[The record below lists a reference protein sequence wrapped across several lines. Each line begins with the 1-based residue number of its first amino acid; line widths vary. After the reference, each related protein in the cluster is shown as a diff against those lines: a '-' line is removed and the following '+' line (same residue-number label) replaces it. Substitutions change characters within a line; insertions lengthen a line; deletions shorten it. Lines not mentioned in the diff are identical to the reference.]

1 MKFGVMAPYQL
12 APLETGEYAAAFGR
26 LVEELGF
33 ESVWTV
39 EHHVMCVEYQSVY
52 PYSHNGRSPFAADT
66 VQPDPLI
73 WLSYLAAATQRLR
86 LATGILILPFRNPV
100 VLAKTL
106 ASLDRIS
113 GGRLLLGIGVGWVR
127 EEAEALGVDFSMRG
141 RRADEYIEV
150 MRTLWREPVASFH
163 GEFVNFDGVVSEPRP
178 AQQGGVPIIVGGHSE
193 AAARRA
199 GRLGNGFY
207 PLGVAPERL
216 ASLRRIMEET
226 AREHGRDPAKIEITC
241 VGQPTAESAEF
252 CAGQG
257 VDRMVF
263 FPRKG
268 DLDALRRSLEAFRRD
283 VSEEFAS

>member
-39 EHHVMCVEYQSVY
+39 EHHVMCVEYASVY
-52 PYSHNGRSPFAADT
+52 PYSRNGRSPFAADV

-73 WLSYLAAATQRLR
+73 WLSYLAAATRRLR

-127 EEAEALGVDFSMRG
+127 EEAEALGVEFAGRG

-207 PLGVAPERL
+207 PLGVGPERL
-216 ASLRRIMEET
+216 AALRRIMEEA
-226 AREHGRDPAKIEITC
+226 AREHGRDPTQIEITC
-241 VGQPTAESAEF
+241 VGEPTAKSAEF
-252 CAGQG
+252 YAGQG

-263 FPRKG
+263 FPREG
-268 DLDALRRSLEAFRRD
+268 DLDALRRSLDAFRRD
-283 VSEEFAS
+283 VTERFA

>member
-26 LVEELGF
+26 LLEELGF

-39 EHHVMCVEYQSVY
+39 EHHVMCVEYASVY
-52 PYSHNGRSPFAADT
+52 PYSQNGRSPFAADA

-127 EEAEALGVDFSMRG
+127 EEAEALGVEFAGRG

-178 AQQGGVPIIVGGHSE
+178 VQQGGVPIIVGGHSE

-216 ASLRRIMEET
+216 VSLLRIMEE
-226 AREHGRDPAKIEITC
+226 AAHEHGRDPAEIEITC

-252 CAGQG
+252 CEGQG

-263 FPRKG
+263 LPRKG

>member
-26 LVEELGF
+26 LLEELGF

-39 EHHVMCVEYQSVY
+39 EHHVMCVEYASVY
-52 PYSHNGRSPFAADT
+52 PYSQDGRSPFAADV

-127 EEAEALGVDFSMRG
+127 EEAEALGVEFAGRG

-216 ASLRRIMEET
+216 AALRRIMEEA
-226 AREHGRDPAKIEITC
+226 AREHGRDPAEIEITC
-241 VGQPTAESAEF
+241 VGQPTAEAAEF
-252 CAGQG
+252 YASQG
-257 VDRMVF
+257 VDRMIF

-268 DLDALRRSLEAFRRD
+268 DLDALRRSLDAFRRD
-283 VSEEFAS
+283 VIEKFA

>member
-26 LVEELGF
+26 LLEELGF

-39 EHHVMCVEYQSVY
+39 EHHVMCVEYASVY
-52 PYSHNGRSPFAADT
+52 PYSPNGRSPFAADV

-86 LATGILILPFRNPV
+86 LATGILIVPFRNPV

-127 EEAEALGVDFSMRG
+127 EEAEALGVDFAGRG
-141 RRADEYIEV
+141 RRTDEYIEV

-207 PLGVAPERL
+207 PLGVAPDRL
-216 ASLRRIMEET
+216 AALRRIMEET
-226 AREHGRDPAKIEITC
+226 AREHGRDPAEIEITC
-241 VGQPTAESAEF
+241 VGQPTAEAAELY
-252 CAGQG
+252 ADQG
-257 VDRMVF
+257 VDRLVF
-263 FPRKG
+263 FPHKG
-268 DLDALRRSLEAFRRD
+268 DLDALRRLLEAFRRD
-283 VSEEFAS
+283 VMEKLA